1 MNKNIATDPIAMIE
15 STRKRERSSA
25 GATLSSDAAERA
37 AALPDE
43 FVPPDESV
51 DASDDAVVNAS
62 ACEAVLAF
70 AADSAPFVAEVL
82 LAFPAARVS
91 ATDAALAD
99 VVEVADAF
107 VDADASAAARDAATA
122 FADAAAAFPREFD
135 DAIAAACEAAAAF
148 AVPTVEPAA
157 FVAEVLFAFA
167 AATAEPTA
175 EEVDEPDASVEEDAI
190 AAACEA
196 ATAFVVPAADADEGP
211 SPFASPAPAD
221 EAAAASAP
229 EDAAASVD
237 EDAIAA
243 ACDAAAAF
251 AVPTVEPAAFVEEV
265 LFAFAAATAEPTA

>member
-25 GATLSSDAAERA
+25 GATLSSDAAEIA

-70 AADSAPFVAEVL
+70 AADSAPFVAEGL

-107 VDADASAAARDAATA
+107 VDAEAG
-122 FADAAAAFPREFD
+122 FPRELED
-135 DAIAAACEAAAAF
+135 
-148 AVPTVEPAA
+148 
-157 FVAEVLFAFA
+157 
-167 AATAEPTA
+167 ATA
-175 EEVDEPDASVEEDAI
+175 
-190 AAACEA
+190 
-196 ATAFVVPAADADEGP
+196 ADR
-211 SPFASPAPAD
+211 
-221 EAAAASAP
+221 
-229 EDAAASVD
+229 
-237 EDAIAA
+237 
-243 ACDAAAAF
+243 DAAAAF
-251 AVPTVEPAAFVEEV
+251 AVPTVEPAAFVDEV
-265 LFAFAAATAEPTA
+265 LFAFAAATADPTAEEVDDA

>member
-122 FADAAAAFPREFD
+122 FADAAAAFPPEFED
-135 DAIAAACEAAAAF
+135 
-148 AVPTVEPAA
+148 
-157 FVAEVLFAFA
+157 EVLFAFA
-167 AATAEPTA
+167 AATADPTA
-175 EEVDEPDASVEEDAI
+175 EEVDDADASDDAEVI

-196 ATAFVVPAADADEGP
+196 AVAFVVPAADA
-211 SPFASPAPAD
+211 
-221 EAAAASAP
+221 
-229 EDAAASVD
+229 
-237 EDAIAA
+237 
-243 ACDAAAAF
+243 
-251 AVPTVEPAAFVEEV
+251 
-265 LFAFAAATAEPTA
+265 